1 MDRIQLRRDTSARWA
16 EINPILLEGEVG
28 FETDTKL
35 RKIGDGVHRW
45 NELEYLKVE
54 NILQEIGNS
63 ESATMSQAA
72 ITREL
77 TQINQAIE
85 ELRSILLQ

>member
-1 MDRIQLRRDTSARWA
+1 MDRIQLRRDSSARWA

-28 FETDTKL
+28 FETDTKH

-45 NELEYLKVE
+45 NELEYLKAE
-54 NILQEIGNS
+54 NILQETGNS
-63 ESATMSQAA
+63 ESATMSQDA

>member
-1 MDRIQLRRDTSARWA
+1 MDRIQLRRDSSARWA

-28 FETDTKL
+28 YEIDTRL
-35 RKIGDGVHRW
+35 RKIGDGVNRW
-45 NELEYLKVE
+45 NELEYLKAE
-54 NILQEIGNS
+54 NILQETGDS
-63 ESATMSQAA
+63 ESGTMSQKA